1 MLLQHQTS
9 SLLSSQPSPAW
20 EEEMTF
26 RVGERPRGGTKKG
39 GKKGRGVKEESC
51 EGEGGEDEGD
61 KGSVGKENV
70 SMGLGRNGFSD
81 EDEHELDE

>member
-39 GKKGRGVKEESC
+39 GKK
-51 EGEGGEDEGD
+51 
-61 KGSVGKENV
+61 NV